1 MLPTPE
7 FHSSNPVT
15 IICSPFLYWQL
26 NLRDENKNKKEAG
39 NGALQEK
46 SCKILKGWKL
56 TLQEKI
62 GVVWCWQMSYNY
74 DDSDKAFA
82 NMTDKNDYDMS
93 SCLQMTKTCL
103 KFH

>member
-1 MLPTPE
+1 M
-7 FHSSNPVT
+7 
-15 IICSPFLYWQL
+15 
-26 NLRDENKNKKEAG
+26 
-39 NGALQEK
+39 
-46 SCKILKGWKL
+46 KGWKL